1 LTISITHLYRR
12 RIAMLKKIVN
22 VTVVVGL
29 LLGLWVTAASAA
41 PAAQEEITY
50 TIKLGDN
57 LWTLAEKYLGA
68 GPAYWAIVGAT
79 NTKHREDES
88 FAKIDFPSVIHP
100 GWKIL
105 IPSAEEAEAFL
116 KAKPIKAG
124 QVTDVGGIDDRS
136 FNQTAWNGFLLSK
149 ERLGTEVAYLESQE
163 QADYEPNI
171 REFLQQDFD
180 LIIGIGF
187 MLGDAVAAAAKAN
200 PDTKFAIV
208 DFSYDPPIENV
219 RALTFATDEAAFLAG
234 YLAAAMSKT
243 GKVGTFGGVEIPPV
257 TIFMV
262 GYESG
267 VDYYNQKHGTNVEVL
282 GMNLF
287 TGNFESTDDG
297 RRMAESLMDEG
308 ADVIMPVA
316 GPVGLGTAAA
326 CQERGT
332 MMIGVDTDW
341 YISAPEY
348 KETYLTSVLKNMDVS
363 VFETV
368 LAAQSGSFPWGTW
381 LGTLKNNGVG
391 IGPLHDFE
399 DQVPAEIK
407 ADLETIK
414 AGLIAGTIDT
424 GWPVE

>member
-1 LTISITHLYRR
+1 
-12 RIAMLKKIVN
+12 MLKRILN
-22 VTVVVGL
+22 VTAVLGL
-29 LLGLWVTAASAA
+29 LLGLMVTAASAA
-41 PAAQEEITY
+41 PAAQEETTY

-57 LWTLAEKYLGA
+57 LWNLADKYLGNGA
-68 GPAYWAIVGAT
+68 AYWAIVGTT
-79 NTKHREDES
+79 NTKHGEDES
-88 FAKIDFPSVIHP
+88 FAKIDIPSVIHP

-105 IPSAEEAEAFL
+105 IPSAETAEAYL

-136 FNQTAWNGFLLSK
+136 FNQTAWNGFLLAK
-149 ERLGTEVAYLESQE
+149 ERLGTQVAYLESQE

-171 REFLQQDFD
+171 REFLQQDYN
-180 LIIGIGF
+180 LIVGIGF
-187 MLGDAVAAAAKAN
+187 MLGDAIAAAAKAN
-200 PDTKFAIV
+200 PDTLFAIV
-208 DFSYDPPIENV
+208 DFSYDPPMENV
-219 RALTFATDEAAFLAG
+219 RALTFATDEAAFLVG

-243 GKVGTFGGVEIPPV
+243 GRVGTFGGIEIPTV

-262 GYESG
+262 GFESG
-267 VDYYNQKHGTNVEVL
+267 VKYYNQKHGAAVEVL

-308 ADVIMPVA
+308 ADIIMPVA

-341 YISAPEY
+341 YVSAPEY
-348 KETYLTSVLKNMDVS
+348 QEIYLTSVLKNMDVS

-381 LGTLKNNGVG
+381 VGTLKNNGVG
-391 IGPLHDFE
+391 VGPFHNFE

-414 AGLIAGTIDT
+414 ASLIAGTTDT